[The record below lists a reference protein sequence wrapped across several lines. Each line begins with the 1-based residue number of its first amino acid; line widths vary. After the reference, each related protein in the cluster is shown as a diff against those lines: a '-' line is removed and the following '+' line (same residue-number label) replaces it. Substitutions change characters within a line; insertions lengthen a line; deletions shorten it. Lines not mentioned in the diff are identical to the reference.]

1 MYPNR
6 RLELIIRSAA
16 PPTVT
21 INNDVMT
28 ISMNGRCI
36 FFLEGTRQKIGVI
49 PFNTVVQINM
59 KTTVGKLIG
68 TVTIQSLDFIQGIDF
83 LGMSVS
89 DLDGLRRTTKSALQN
104 FASSATANGFTLST
118 ASMHSP
124 LRLSHPEVS
133 LLPNALLLQADVD
146 LYRTLYS
153 ARKYRKSA

>member
-1 MYPNR
+1 MFPF
-6 RLELIIRSAA
+6 S
-16 PPTVT
+16 
-21 INNDVMT
+21 DVMT

-59 KTTVGKLIG
+59 KTTVGKLIGSFFLCNCTKIEIYLFSG

-118 ASMHSP
+118 ASM
-124 LRLSHPEVS
+124 
-133 LLPNALLLQADVD
+133 Q
-146 LYRTLYS
+146 
-153 ARKYRKSA
+153 